1 MAFSNHDIV
10 FDSPTNNFATLNAN
24 NKPTIATLSNGNL
37 NFTGG
42 TSNNGNTTATLE
54 VSSGKYYC
62 EMVPTTSYTAI
73 GVTASSTLIRTN
85 YSNNGGLLN
94 TISTYQFQYDGNVVN
109 SSGVV
114 TTFVSYT
121 TSDII
126 GVLLD
131 MDNRQV
137 SWYKNGTIIGTISG
151 LLDLNHTF
159 FAADSTGSASGSSIL
174 NFGQD
179 PTFDGNK
186 VPTKVY
192 TDANGI
198 GRFFHEPPTGALA
211 LCTANLAAATTAPTE
226 YIVDETNQHLL
237 TYNGNVTQSKFTPY
251 ATDGYSAWFT
261 SDIASSQLR
270 VPTDTNLEFG
280 TDDFTVEFWMYHHG
294 GGDYETIISYPQ
306 WRGNDNADGTA
317 WQIRLEPGNNLAT
330 DYGNGSAWIYNGSH
344 TDLVIK
350 SGYWNHVVLQRNGGD
365 IKLYLNGIASSSIY
379 TIGSGSI
386 QSSSSFNTN
395 FLCIGGYEQTE
406 QDLGANLADI
416 RIVKGSAVYTEDG
429 NGNITPPS
437 EPLTN
442 ITNTQFLLSTSSNRF
457 VDSSSN
463 DYTITTN
470 GSPEI
475 SDWSPYTPEAVRTG
489 YEYRNPDEHGG
500 GSFYFD
506 GTNNLKTIDSTDW
519 NPEAQDFT
527 VEGWYYLTETGNFY
541 FMWGTGGSD
550 GNEDIALRVNT
561 NNTILAYLRDPAGTS
576 IGLSST
582 NTVSKNSWNHIAL
595 ERYNDVIKIYLN
607 GVAETNT
614 FDATSWSGYN
624 SETGMTIGAFGDYS
638 SGYWKGYIADLRFVK
653 GSAVYQ
659 GNFTPPTAKLSTVT
673 NTKFL
678 LQPYKSKIT
687 KDILNYASDETGKAL
702 TYVGNASVVNTSP
715 YKDGVLGGFNFYN
728 SSSSH
733 DYLKLSSS
741 NDWTPGANSPFTI
754 EFWYKTSVSIGTNN
768 PIMTTAGWSSNFLNR
783 WQIQTN
789 SDKIA
794 FWRSDGNGNLF
805 VGATVLATNKWYH
818 VAVVQDSSSVWKMYL
833 NGIQDATGTDSGF
846 TTDSYLEIGANSTLT
861 GGNGVKGQISD
872 IRIVKGQ
879 ALYTADFTPPA
890 YPLSSAYYTTNGQ
903 DPSDSNSTRTA
914 ISGDVSLLAQPGR
927 FIENTAE
934 ADNTDNFKTVLYTG
948 NGGTQSI
955 TSVGFQ
961 PDFVWSKSMSHG
973 DSHALIDAVRGGDK
987 SLYSNAIVAENT
999 YAADTA
1005 TITFGSDGF
1014 SFTEGGLINN
1024 RPGGNFVAW
1033 CWKAGGA
1040 PSGGFTG
1047 TEAMVDGS
1055 QTTCSA
1061 LATSAGASIT
1071 PTAMSVNTKAGFS
1084 IVKYTGTGSTGG
1096 TVPHGLNKKPDMVIV
1111 KNLND
1116 GTKSWN
1122 ITSFITTPSTDLTTN
1137 TFNIGSKT
1145 GGVLALNTDVGAA
1158 AYTID
1163 GQTSG
1168 NGENHIAY
1176 CWHSV
1181 EGYSKFGSYTGNG
1194 SADGPFVYCGFR
1206 PAFLIIKNSNL
1217 SGSHWLLYDNQRS
1230 NYNVVNKILF
1240 PASSAEENGEG
1251 TAGMDDVDFLSN
1263 GFKIR
1268 GNPAGT
1274 WQNGTNDKLIFMAF
1288 AEQPFIYSNAR

>member
-1 MAFSNHDIV
+1 
-10 FDSPTNNFATLNAN
+10 
-24 NKPTIATLSNGNL
+24 
-37 NFTGG
+37 
-42 TSNNGNTTATLE
+42 
-54 VSSGKYYC
+54 
-62 EMVPTTSYTAI
+62 
-73 GVTASSTLIRTN
+73 
-85 YSNNGGLLN
+85 
-94 TISTYQFQYDGNVVN
+94 
-109 SSGVV
+109 
-114 TTFVSYT
+114 
-121 TSDII
+121 
-126 GVLLD
+126 
-131 MDNRQV
+131 
-137 SWYKNGTIIGTISG
+137 
-151 LLDLNHTF
+151 
-159 FAADSTGSASGSSIL
+159 
-174 NFGQD
+174 
-179 PTFDGNK
+179 
-186 VPTKVY
+186 
-192 TDANGI
+192 
-198 GRFFHEPPTGALA
+198 
-211 LCTANLAAATTAPTE
+211 
-226 YIVDETNQHLL
+226 
-237 TYNGNVTQSKFTPY
+237 
-251 ATDGYSAWFT
+251 
-261 SDIASSQLR
+261 
-270 VPTDTNLEFG
+270 
-280 TDDFTVEFWMYHHG
+280 
-294 GGDYETIISYPQ
+294 
-306 WRGNDNADGTA
+306 
-317 WQIRLEPGNNLAT
+317 
-330 DYGNGSAWIYNGSH
+330 
-344 TDLVIK
+344 
-350 SGYWNHVVLQRNGGD
+350 
-365 IKLYLNGIASSSIY
+365 
-379 TIGSGSI
+379 
-386 QSSSSFNTN
+386 
-395 FLCIGGYEQTE
+395 
-406 QDLGANLADI
+406 
-416 RIVKGSAVYTEDG
+416 
-429 NGNITPPS
+429 
-437 EPLTN
+437 
-442 ITNTQFLLSTSSNRF
+442 
-457 VDSSSN
+457 
-463 DYTITTN
+463 
-470 GSPEI
+470 
-475 SDWSPYTPEAVRTG
+475 
-489 YEYRNPDEHGG
+489 
-500 GSFYFD
+500 
-506 GTNNLKTIDSTDW
+506 
-519 NPEAQDFT
+519 
-527 VEGWYYLTETGNFY
+527 
-541 FMWGTGGSD
+541 
-550 GNEDIALRVNT
+550 
-561 NNTILAYLRDPAGTS
+561 
-576 IGLSST
+576 
-582 NTVSKNSWNHIAL
+582 
-595 ERYNDVIKIYLN
+595 
-607 GVAETNT
+607 
-614 FDATSWSGYN
+614 
-624 SETGMTIGAFGDYS
+624 
-638 SGYWKGYIADLRFVK
+638 
-653 GSAVYQ
+653 
-659 GNFTPPTAKLSTVT
+659 
-673 NTKFL
+673 
-678 LQPYKSKIT
+678 
-687 KDILNYASDETGKAL
+687 
-702 TYVGNASVVNTSP
+702 
-715 YKDGVLGGFNFYN
+715 
-728 SSSSH
+728 
-733 DYLKLSSS
+733 
-741 NDWTPGANSPFTI
+741 
-754 EFWYKTSVSIGTNN
+754 
-768 PIMTTAGWSSNFLNR
+768 
-783 WQIQTN
+783 
-789 SDKIA
+789 
-794 FWRSDGNGNLF
+794 
-805 VGATVLATNKWYH
+805 
-818 VAVVQDSSSVWKMYL
+818 L